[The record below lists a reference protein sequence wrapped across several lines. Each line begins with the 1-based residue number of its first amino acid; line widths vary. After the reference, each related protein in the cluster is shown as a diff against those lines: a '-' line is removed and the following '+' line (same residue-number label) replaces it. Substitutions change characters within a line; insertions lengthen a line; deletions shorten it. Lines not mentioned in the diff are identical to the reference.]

1 MFCFECI
8 FQSCINENVKIL
20 SDASEATFS
29 EAQGS
34 IVSIFL
40 KCKTTVCQLAQVGS
54 QSEELKPSL
63 KEAGTEVNWEVVG
76 PIIAG
81 DYFFFS
87 YTF

>member
-1 MFCFECI
+1 M
-8 FQSCINENVKIL
+8 
-20 SDASEATFS
+20 
-29 EAQGS
+29 
-34 IVSIFL
+34 SIFL

-81 DYFFFS
+81 DYFFFVLHILKNEDLAGPIIAGEWS
-87 YTF
+87 SNRLKTWKTK